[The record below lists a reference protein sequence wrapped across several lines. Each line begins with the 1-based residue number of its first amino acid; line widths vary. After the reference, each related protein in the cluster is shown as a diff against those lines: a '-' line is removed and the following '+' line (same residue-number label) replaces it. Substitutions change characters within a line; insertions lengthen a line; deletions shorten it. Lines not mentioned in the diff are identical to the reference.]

1 MKKKLTIICDSN
13 FEIETNI
20 DTYEEIDHRIIVF
33 SHLENTSC
41 IAKFHLDNWSC
52 SAQVSILWI
61 IHNQKKVHIDGQILI
76 WPRWEN
82 TSWHL
87 NEEVLIIG
95 NHSYTFT
102 KPVLDVAH
110 NAVSASHG
118 AKIHKIP
125 KNQLFYLMSRGLSE
139 WEAKQIIIWWLIEK
153 MFEWDPEVEIIGTPN
168 NKDINKEKIIQRI
181 YGIIFQ

>member
-1 MKKKLTIICDSN
+1 MKKKLTIICDRN
-13 FEIETNI
+13 FNIEIGLGAN
-20 DTYEEIDHRIIVF
+20 EEIDHRIIVF
-33 SHLENTSC
+33 SQLENTGC
-41 IAKFHLDNWSC
+41 TAKFHLDNPWC

-61 IHNQKKVHIDGQILI
+61 IHNQNKVHIDGQILI
-76 WPRWEN
+76 WPKWEN

-87 NEEVLIIG
+87 SEEVLIIG

-125 KNQLFYLMSRGLSE
+125 KQQLFYLTSRGLSE
-139 WEAKQIIIWWLIEK
+139 WQAKQIIIWWLIEK
-153 MFEWDPEVEIIGTPN
+153 MFEWEPEVEIIGIQS
-168 NKDINKEKIIQRI
+168 DISTDKEKVIQRI
-181 YGIIFQ
+181 YEVIFA